1 MQLGLIGLGRMGAN
15 MGKRLLRNGHSVV
28 GWNRE
33 PEPIREIAAE
43 GGVAATSTA
52 DLVKKLQTPRHIWL
66 MLPAGVVDH
75 IALPADEARPTRAL
89 DYYFPWIFAR
99 LIMLLAR
106 RRKKDWNEVLRLK
119 DHATMDYVS

>member
-52 DLVKKLQTPRHIWL
+52 DLVKKLQTPRHICL
-66 MLPAGVVDH
+66 MLPAGVVD
-75 IALPADEARPTRAL
+75 
-89 DYYFPWIFAR
+89 
-99 LIMLLAR
+99 
-106 RRKKDWNEVLRLK
+106 
-119 DHATMDYVS
+119 